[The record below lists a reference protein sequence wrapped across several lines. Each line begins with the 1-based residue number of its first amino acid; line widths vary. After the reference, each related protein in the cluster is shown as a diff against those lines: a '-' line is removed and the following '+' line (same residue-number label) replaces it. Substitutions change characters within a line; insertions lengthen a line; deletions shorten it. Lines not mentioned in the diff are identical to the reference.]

1 MELAFPL
8 QIINEHSGLFIAVFT
23 EQQKLLEEKMKV
35 INPVT
40 ASERDYS
47 VENEKKIPVSKYYGE
62 DIFSS
67 RVMIEKLPKDVYKRM
82 VEIINGGRKMDCDT
96 ANAIAH
102 AIKEWA
108 IEKGAT
114 HYCHWFQPM
123 TGATAEKHDSFIEF
137 TDSGDIIERFTGKQL
152 IQGEPDASSFPSGGL
167 RSTFEARGYTA
178 WDPTS
183 PAFIIRK
190 GLGTTLCIPTIF
202 ISYTGEALDKKTPL
216 LRSIDAINRSAIN
229 LMRLLGNTESKKVF
243 ATLGPEQEYFLIDQD
258 YFYKRQDLLLSGRSL
273 LGAVPPKGQQLE
285 DQYFGSIKER
295 ILSFMHDVEEEL
307 YKLGIPAKTRHNEV
321 APSQFEIAPIFEE
334 ANLAADHNQL
344 VMDTMK
350 RIAPKHK
357 LSLLLHEKPFAG
369 INGSGKHVNWSLSD
383 DLGNNMLNPGKT
395 PHDNIQFLVF
405 LMATIKAVNTHADL
419 LRASVASA
427 GNDHRLGANEAPP
440 AIISIFLG
448 EQLTQILDNIE
459 KGKITKATDEAII
472 DLGISKLPVLSKDST
487 DRNRTSPFAFTG
499 NKFEFR
505 AVGSSQSI
513 SFPAA
518 ILNTIVAESIDILAR
533 KIKGKN
539 GKNVN
544 QAALDVVR
552 EEVKA
557 NKSILFMGDN
567 YTKEWENEAAKRGLP
582 NKKTSCEALKDLKS
596 DKALKLFEKY
606 NVLSALELKSR
617 YHVRLE
623 KYIKEIDIEAV
634 TLNNMIQNQIIPAA
648 VSYQRKIAQSVKSV
662 IEVIGD
668 SRDLKA
674 QKELIKLISVL
685 IGETQALA
693 NELRIKIDKA
703 NAIASEE
710 KKAAYFCDEVK
721 LIMNDIREKADMLEN
736 YVDDELWPIP
746 KYWEMLF
753 IS

>member
-1 MELAFPL
+1 
-8 QIINEHSGLFIAVFT
+8 
-23 EQQKLLEEKMKV
+23 MKV
-35 INPVT
+35 INPIT
-40 ASERDYS
+40 ASERNYFI
-47 VENEKKIPVSKYYGE
+47 EKEKEVQISKYYGE
-62 DIFSS
+62 DIFSAK
-67 RVMIEKLPKDVYKRM
+67 VMQQKLPKDVYLR
-82 VEIINGGRKMDCDT
+82 VIEIINEGRKLDAET
-96 ANAIAH
+96 ANSVAH

-108 IEKGAT
+108 IDKGAT

-123 TGATAEKHDSFIEF
+123 TGSTAEKHDAFIEF
-137 TDSGDIIERFTGKQL
+137 TGSGNIIERFSGKQL

-183 PAFIIRK
+183 PAFIIRN
-190 GLGTTLCIPTIF
+190 GLGTTLFIPTIF

-216 LRSIDAINRSAIN
+216 LRSINAINKSAIN
-229 LMRLLGNTESKKVF
+229 MMRLLGNNESKKVF

-258 YFYKRQDLLLSGRSL
+258 YYYKRQDLVLSGRSL
-273 LGAVPPKGQQLE
+273 FGATPPKGQQLE

-344 VMDTMK
+344 VMETMK
-350 RIAPKHK
+350 RVATTHK
-357 LSLLLHEKPFAG
+357 LKLLLHEKPFAG

-448 EQLTQILDNIE
+448 EQLTKILDNIE

-472 DLGISKLPVLSKDST
+472 DLGVSKLPVLSKDST

-513 SFPAA
+513 SFPAT
-518 ILNTIVAESIDILAR
+518 ILNTIVAESLDILAK
-533 KIKGKN
+533 KIKAKGGK
-539 GKNVN
+539 VN
-544 QAALDVVR
+544 QAALDVIK

-557 NKSILFMGDN
+557 NKAVLFMGDN
-567 YTKEWENEAAKRGLP
+567 YTKEWEDEAAKRGLP
-582 NKKTSCEALKDLKS
+582 NKKTSCEALKDIKT
-596 DKALKLFEKY
+596 DKAVKLFEKY
-606 NVLSALELKSR
+606 GVLSPVELKSR

-623 KYIKEIDIEAV
+623 RYIKEIDIEAV
-634 TLNNMIQNQIIPAA
+634 TLFNMVQNQIIPAA
-648 VSYQRKIAQSVKSV
+648 VTYQKNIATSVRSA
-662 IEVIGD
+662 IDVIGEGKE
-668 SRDLKA
+668 LKP
-674 QKELIKLISVL
+674 QKELVKTVSNL
-685 IGETQALA
+685 IGDTQNLV
-693 NELRIKIDKA
+693 NELKVKIDKA
-703 NAIASEE
+703 NSIASEE
-710 KKAAYFCDEVK
+710 KKAVYFCDEIK
-721 LIMNDIREKADMLEN
+721 KTMADIRDKVDTLEH
-736 YVDDELWPIP
+736 YVDNELWPVP

>member
-1 MELAFPL
+1 MKAG
-8 QIINEHSGLFIAVFT
+8 NSIAPY
-23 EQQKLLEEKMKV
+23 ERSYSIMKEKEMQ
-35 INPVT
+35 
-40 ASERDYS
+40 
-47 VENEKKIPVSKYYGE
+47 VSKYFGE
-62 DIFSS
+62 DIFGAQ
-67 RVMIEKLPKDVYKRM
+67 VMMERLPKDVYKR
-82 VEIINGGRKMDCDT
+82 VREIIHEGRKLDLDT
-96 ANAIAH
+96 ANAVAH

-123 TGATAEKHDSFIEF
+123 TGATAEKHDSFMEF
-137 TDSGDIIERFTGKQL
+137 TDEGGIIERFSGKQL

-183 PAFIIRK
+183 PAFIIK
-190 GLGTTLCIPTIF
+190 SGLGTTLCIPTIF

-216 LRSIDAINRSAIN
+216 LRSIEAINRSA
-229 LMRLLGNTESKKVF
+229 LGLLRLLGNNEAKKVF

-258 YFYKRQDLLLSGRSL
+258 YYYRRQDLVMAGRSL
-273 LGAVPPKGQQLE
+273 LGATPPKGQQLE

-344 VMDTMK
+344 VMETMK
-350 RIAPKHK
+350 RIAPLHK
-357 LSLLLHEKPFAG
+357 LRLLLHEKPFAG
-369 INGSGKHVNWSLSD
+369 INGSGKHLNWSLSD
-383 DLGNNMLNPGKT
+383 DRGNNMLNPGRT

-405 LMATIKAVNTHADL
+405 LTATIKAVHMHADL

-440 AIISIFLG
+440 AIISVFLG
-448 EQLTQILDNIE
+448 EQLTRILDDIE
-459 KGKITKATDEAII
+459 KGKITKATDDAII
-472 DLGISKLPVLSKDST
+472 DLGVSKLPVLSKDST

-513 SFPAA
+513 SFPATV
-518 ILNTIVAESIDILAR
+518 LNTIVAESLDLIAA
-533 KIKGKN
+533 KIKSRG
-539 GKNVN
+539 GNVN
-544 QAALDVVR
+544 QAALDVIR

-557 NKSILFMGDN
+557 NKAILFMGDN
-567 YTKEWENEAAKRGLP
+567 YTREWEKEAAKRGLP
-582 NKKTSCEALKDLKS
+582 NKKTSAEALKDLKTE
-596 DKALKLFEKY
+596 KALKLFEKY
-606 NVLSALELKSR
+606 GVLTATELKSR
-617 YHVRLE
+617 YHIRLE
-623 KYIKEIDIEAV
+623 RYIKEIDIEAA
-634 TLNNMIQNQIIPAA
+634 TLANMVQSQVIPAS
-648 VSYQRKIAQSVKSV
+648 VQYQRTLASSVRAV
-662 IEVIGD
+662 VDVLGD
-668 SRDLKA
+668 TKALKP
-674 QKELIKLISVL
+674 QKELLKTVSSL
-685 IGETQALA
+685 IGEAQKLVGDLTERL
-693 NELRIKIDKA
+693 EKA
-703 NAIASEE
+703 KSIESEE
-710 KKAAYFCDEVK
+710 KKAAYFCDEIKGVM
-721 LIMNDIREKADMLEN
+721 LAVRETVDTLEHC
-736 YVDDELWPIP
+736 VDNELWPMP

>member
-1 MELAFPL
+1 
-8 QIINEHSGLFIAVFT
+8 
-23 EQQKLLEEKMKV
+23 MKYHNL
-35 INPVT
+35 IP
-40 ASERDYS
+40 ASERHYK
-47 VENEKKIPVSKYYGE
+47 VEKEKDVQISRYFGE
-62 DIFSS
+62 DTFNAK
-67 RVMIEKLPKDVYKRM
+67 VMQDKLPKDIYKR
-82 VEIINGGRKMDCDT
+82 IIETIEARRQMDLET
-96 ANAIAH
+96 ANAVAH

-108 IEKGAT
+108 IDKGAT

-137 TDSGDIIERFTGKQL
+137 TDAGEVIERFSGKQL

-183 PAFIIRK
+183 PAFIIRN

-216 LRSIDAINRSAIN
+216 LRSIGAIDKSAVN
-229 LMRLLGNTESKKVF
+229 LLRLLGNRESQKVF

-258 YFYKRQDLLLSGRSL
+258 YYFKRQDLVLSGRSL

-295 ILSFMHDVEEEL
+295 ILSYMHDVEEEL

-344 VMDTMK
+344 VMETMK
-350 RIAPKHK
+350 RIAPLHK
-357 LSLLLHEKPFAG
+357 LRLLLHEKPFAG
-369 INGSGKHVNWSLSD
+369 INGSGKHLNWSLSD
-383 DLGNNMLNPGKT
+383 DLGNNLLNPGKT

-405 LMATIKAVNTHADL
+405 LMATIKAVYMHADL

-448 EQLTQILDNIE
+448 EQLTNILDDIE
-459 KGKITKATDEAII
+459 KGKITKATDAAII

-513 SFPAA
+513 SLPATV
-518 ILNTIVAESIDILAR
+518 LNTIVAESLDILAA
-533 KIKGKN
+533 KIKAKGGDVK
-539 GKNVN
+539 
-544 QAALDVVR
+544 QAALDVVK

-557 NKSILFMGDN
+557 NKAILFMGDN
-567 YTKEWENEAAKRGLP
+567 YTKEWEKEAAKRGLP
-582 NKKTSCEALKDLKS
+582 NKKTGYEALKDLKT

-606 NVLSALELKSR
+606 GVLSPVELKSR

-623 KYIKEIDIEAV
+623 RYIKEIDIEAA
-634 TLNNMIQNQIIPAA
+634 TLFTMVQSQILPAA
-648 VSYQRKIAQSVKSV
+648 AMYQKTLAQSIKNAMD
-662 IEVIGD
+662 VIGD
-668 SRDLKA
+668 GKELKP
-674 QKELIKLISVL
+674 QKELLKRVSAL
-685 IGETQALA
+685 IGDAQKQVT
-693 NELRIKIDKA
+693 ELNHEIEKA
-703 NAIASEE
+703 KAINTEE
-710 KKAAYFCDEVK
+710 KQAACYCDVIK
-721 LIMNDIREKADMLEN
+721 PCMNDVRHTVDTLEQ
-736 YVDDELWPIP
+736 YVDNELWPLP

>member
-1 MELAFPL
+1 
-8 QIINEHSGLFIAVFT
+8 
-23 EQQKLLEEKMKV
+23 MKV
-35 INPVT
+35 INPIT
-40 ASERDYS
+40 ASERDYI
-47 VENEKKIPVSKYYGE
+47 VEKEKTIPVSNYYGE
-62 DIFSS
+62 DIFSTK
-67 RVMIEKLPKDVYKRM
+67 VMMEKLPKNVCKRM
-82 VEIINGGRKMDCDT
+82 MEIMHEGRKMDADT
-96 ANAIAH
+96 ANSVAH

-108 IEKGAT
+108 IGKGAT

-123 TGATAEKHDSFIEF
+123 TGTTAEKHDAFIEF
-137 TDSGDIIERFTGKQL
+137 TDSGDVIERFSGKQL

-183 PAFIIRK
+183 PAFIIK
-190 GLGTTLCIPTIF
+190 NGLGTTLCIPTIF

-216 LRSIDAINRSAIN
+216 LRSIEAINKSAIAM
-229 LMRLLGNTESKKVF
+229 MRLLGNNESKKVF

-258 YFYKRQDLLLSGRSL
+258 YFYKRQDLVLSGRSL
-273 LGAVPPKGQQLE
+273 IGAMPPKGQQLE

-295 ILSFMHDVEEEL
+295 IQSYMHDVEEEL

-344 VMDTMK
+344 VMETMK

-357 LSLLLHEKPFAG
+357 LKLLLHEKPFAG
-369 INGSGKHVNWSLSD
+369 INGSGKHVNWALAD

-395 PHDNIQFLVF
+395 PQDNIQFLVF

-472 DLGISKLPVLSKDST
+472 DLGISKLPDLSKDST

-513 SFPAA
+513 SFPAT
-518 ILNTIVAESIDILAR
+518 ILNTIVAESIDILAK
-533 KIKGKN
+533 KIKERN
-539 GKNVN
+539 GKNIN

-557 NKSILFMGDN
+557 NKAILFMGDN
-567 YTKEWENEAAKRGLP
+567 YTKEWEAEAERRGLP
-582 NKKTSCEALKDLKS
+582 NKKTTCEALKDLKT
-596 DKALKLFEKY
+596 DKAVKLFEKY
-606 NVLSALELKSR
+606 KVLSALELKSR

-634 TLNNMIQNQIIPAA
+634 TLNNMVQNQIIPAA
-648 VSYQRKIAQSVKSV
+648 INYQKKIAESVKSV
-662 IEVIGD
+662 IDVVGD
-668 SRDLKA
+668 SKNLKA
-674 QKELIKLISVL
+674 QKELLKLISGL
-685 IGETQALA
+685 IGDTQALS
-693 NELRIKIDKA
+693 NELRNRIAKA
-703 NAIASEE
+703 NAISSEE

-721 LIMNDIREKADMLEN
+721 EIMNDIREKVDTLEN
-736 YVDDELWPIP
+736 YVDDELWPMP